1 MTQPNR
7 PDPLD
12 ELAHANPVP
21 SDRAPSESKARI
33 WARIQEVTMEDT
45 RHTRSR
51 PAGWLLGLGG
61 AAVAGVAIAVLALN
75 NGGAPA
81 PTDDPG
87 IGPGIGSCVEQYSP
101 EALANRDFAFDG
113 SVTAITGDQVTFDVT
128 ETFVG
133 QVPDEVT
140 LTASGMTG
148 TSVTSAG
155 GPNLSVDDRY
165 LVAGDGEFAWACGFT
180 QPYDDAIAAEWAD
193 ATR

>member
-1 MTQPNR
+1 MTRSTR

-12 ELAHANPVP
+12 ELADANPVP

-33 WARIQEVTMEDT
+33 RARIQEVTMEDNSK
-45 RHTRSR
+45 TRSR

-61 AAVAGVAIAVLALN
+61 VAVAGAVIAVLALN
-75 NGGAPA
+75 NGGDTPS

-87 IGPGIGSCVEQYSP
+87 TGIGSCVEHYSP
-101 EALANRDFAFDG
+101 GTLANRDFAFDG
-113 SVTAITGDQVTFDVT
+113 TVTAIAGDQVTFDVT

-133 QVPDEVT
+133 EVSDAVT

-180 QPYDDAIAAEWAD
+180 QRYDDAIAAEWAD